1 MGVLTRNISTANK
14 IGSDKKGQQEIYILT
29 VSRGTVFGREKK
41 TMFQDSHFYRLNIH
55 SILIFQY

>member
-14 IGSDKKGQQEIYILT
+14 IGSDKEGQQEIYILT

-41 TMFQDSHFYRLNIH
+41 IMENIPRQPF
-55 SILIFQY
+55 L